1 MGVKQRSTYYTPE
14 KVEAVR
20 RNVERYDWARPY
32 REKAVRQADVYV
44 ELGWEWLWNVPAPQ
58 SIPRSYAVNQKLG
71 CPVCGAAHHAY
82 GRWPWLADPLRRPWK
97 LMCPSCESV
106 FPSNDFASYYES
118 GKDEQGIFRPELADP
133 RYLRNELYPDRG
145 ADWGVDGGFGW
156 KDEQGEYWTFIAF
169 YSHWKLWC
177 PMIDAGGNKFPATD
191 APWQHGGIVAA
202 GLVQLRDAYL
212 YTGELKY
219 AKAGVVLLD
228 RVADLYP
235 DMDCGVFRWEEG
247 ILNSHGLTG
256 QGKIVGCI
264 WETGLVRSFVSAYDA
279 FYPALEQQEA
289 MADVASFLSDKAT
302 RFRLSNGKRTLADIG
317 TNIEDGIIRQ
327 VLPGVKSAQISG
339 NNGMHQSALTL
350 AAIVLDEPGTTEAML
365 DFVLQEGRRLRPEE
379 GGWAI
384 TGGNILHS
392 LVADVDRDGFGD
404 ESAPSYNNIW
414 VDTFKMVADILQ
426 GYDRYPGADL
436 YRNPKFRQMLRA
448 HAGLLMLDR
457 YMPQIGDSDSAG
469 NPNVLYR
476 VEMAV
481 DTFERTGEPLFAQ
494 LAVLANGGTT
504 DGLRGGLFS
513 TDPDQV
519 LKDIKQVMADHG
531 PFRQESVHLGGY
543 GFAALRDGDGDRQRA
558 AWLYQGRNMGHGH
571 RDTLNLGLYGFG
583 LDLAPELGYP
593 EKCDDVHQK
602 RHHWDLSTVSH
613 NTVTVDRCKQ
623 SDSVVGSTRLF
634 VGGGDVQAVE
644 AEAPHVYPHTSV
656 YRRCVAYVRVDDA
669 HSYAIDVF
677 QVEGGDE
684 HVYSFHAAEGEV
696 RTEGLALERQTSGTY
711 AGPDVA
717 FGEPFDADPALRLR
731 DYKGSGFHYLSDVER
746 DAAPPSTFAVD
757 WAIRD
762 TWGVLGAAYAED
774 VRQGDG
780 IHLRLTMLTD
790 ADEVALA
797 DGHPS
802 TNRPGNP
809 ERLRYLLVK
818 RRPADR
824 ASRFVAVLEPN
835 KGERLLRSVRRCS
848 VRLSRAGAEA
858 SAGAGAGAGAGG
870 AESAGAGAGAGAGGV
885 ASAGAGEGVGAE
897 AGEGLGAVASASAG
911 ESSGAVASVGAS
923 AGAGVGSGAV
933 ASAGAGA
940 GAGEESGGVAS
951 ASAGEGSGGVATVGV
966 SAGAG
971 AAAGIAESRASGVTA
986 LRIEHRDGR
995 VDYYVHAADPTV
1007 EYTIDDRLVFQGAVG
1022 LYAERDGEPVYAF
1035 VANGRRLGLAAAAN
1049 GGAAAAGAAREMAA
1063 AADPAARTAA
1073 AAHAPAGPVLDG
1085 VRAALSGD
1093 ILDFGREL
1101 AEANGL
1107 RVRFAEPVPAGL
1119 DLTGTHL
1126 HAAGDGRNPVFR
1138 ICGWTP
1144 SDADPRVGWLDIG
1157 RVTLID
1163 GWADRAADPSAPP
1176 AYKYAVAAGDT
1187 FTIPLWA
1194 EWKRSESEC

>member
-20 RNVERYDWARPY
+20 RNVERYDWARTY
-32 REKAVRQADVYV
+32 REKAVRQADEYV

-118 GKDEQGIFRPELADP
+118 GKDEHGIFRPELADP
-133 RYLRNELYPDRG
+133 RYMCNELYPDRG

-177 PMIDAGGNKFPATD
+177 PMVDAGGNKFPATD
-191 APWQHGGIVAA
+191 APWEHGGIVAA

-264 WETGLVRSFVSAYDA
+264 WETGLVRLFVSAYDA

-289 MADVASFLSDKAT
+289 MADVASFLSDKST

-339 NNGMHQSALTL
+339 NNGMHQSALAL

-365 DFVLQEGRRLRPEE
+365 DFVLQEGLRLRPEE

-494 LAVLANGGTT
+494 LAVLANGGAT

-519 LKDIKQVMADHG
+519 LKDIKQVLADQG

-613 NTVTVDRCKQ
+613 NTVTVDRSKQ
-623 SDSVVGSTRLF
+623 ADSVVGSTRLF

-644 AEAPHVYPHTSV
+644 AEAHVYPHTSV

-824 ASRFVAVLEPN
+824 ASRFVAVLEPY

-848 VRLSRAGAEA
+848 VSLSGAGAEA
-858 SAGAGAGAGAGG
+858 SAGTGG
-870 AESAGAGAGAGAGGV
+870 AESAGAGAGAG
-885 ASAGAGEGVGAE
+885 EG
-897 AGEGLGAVASASAG
+897 
-911 ESSGAVASVGAS
+911 
-923 AGAGVGSGAV
+923 
-933 ASAGAGA
+933 
-940 GAGEESGGVAS
+940 SGGVAS
-951 ASAGEGSGGVATVGV
+951 ASAG
-966 SAGAG
+966 AGE
-971 AAAGIAESRASGVTA
+971 AAGIAETRASGVTA

-1063 AADPAARTAA
+1063 AADPAARPAA

-1085 VRAALSGD
+1085 VRAALGGD

-1138 ICGWTP
+1138 VCGWTP

-1194 EWKRSESEC
+1194 EWKRS